1 MAYNWQISLNH
12 AQLMNT
18 HSSALYARIASLLE
32 NPLFQFFFFWLF
44 LSLQFVNAVPTA
56 NEENYFTLAKQF
68 YQPDW
73 MPQVWQFTE
82 FPGTRLL
89 YQYISGFFLSFMSFE
104 AFAFTAR
111 LISIP
116 LLLWP
121 LLKIFRLL
129 GLNFISQLL
138 VLLIYIFLGQSFF
151 AGGWIF
157 GGFEAKTFAYVF
169 VLASLYQLLVGK
181 VNYAFAFAALGT
193 LFHVLVGG
201 WFTVAMGVFLVVSRY
216 PFKKMLLK
224 GLIWL
229 VITSPLLIY
238 LIIGIWDSGLS
249 QEEKQLADFTY
260 THIRAPHHTAIF
272 YSWPTFLKIHAPKVL
287 FFLVTVG
294 GLFFV
299 RLNAKGWDKV
309 RLLYLS
315 FGVMIIINLIVGYF
329 DNVGS
334 FTKYYPYRMTTI
346 ALLLFSMIFT
356 FSVGKYSP
364 RVKYTFWIKLLG
376 VLILLPNSIKVASAN
391 FNATVSGDDDVYSY
405 CKEISEKDEVFLF
418 TLKDDLGDPDITF
431 MRRTGRSRYFVYK
444 FMPGEPKQ
452 ILDWAERYE
461 QALKM
466 RENPSQL
473 AKLAKDVDI
482 DYVVSKE
489 ALVSQDLTFL
499 KEINGRFIYR
509 VVI

>member
-1 MAYNWQISLNH
+1 MITQR
-12 AQLMNT
+12 
-18 HSSALYARIASLLE
+18 SATFARIASFLE

-82 FPGTRLL
+82 FAGTRLL

-151 AGGWIF
+151 AGGWII
-157 GGFEAKTFAYVF
+157 GGFEAKTFAYVL
-169 VLASLYQLLVGK
+169 VLAALYQLLLGK
-181 VNYAFAFAALGT
+181 ENYAIVFAALGT

-201 WFTVAMGVFLVVSRY
+201 WFTIAMGIFFLVTRY
-216 PFKKMLLK
+216 PFKKLLLS
-224 GLIWL
+224 GFIWL
-229 VITSPLLIY
+229 AITSPLLIY
-238 LIIGIWDSGLS
+238 LIIGIWNSGLS
-249 QEEKQLADFTY
+249 QEEMKLADFTY

-272 YSWPTFLKIHAPKVL
+272 YPWETFLEIHAPKVL
-287 FFLVTVG
+287 FFLATVV
-294 GLFFV
+294 GLFFIK
-299 RLNAKGWDKV
+299 LNVKGWDKV

-315 FGVMIIINLIVGYF
+315 FGVMIIINLLVGYL
-329 DNVGS
+329 DEMGS

-364 RVKYTFWIKLLG
+364 MVKYTFWIKLLG
-376 VLILLPNSIKVASAN
+376 VLILLPNSVKVTSTNCSAQ
-391 FNATVSGDDDVYSY
+391 VSGDEEVYNY
-405 CKEISEKDEVFLF
+405 CKEISQKDEVFLF

-431 MRRTGRSRYFVYK
+431 MRRTGRTRYFVYK

-452 ILDWAERYE
+452 ILDWADRYE
-461 QALKM
+461 QALRI
-466 RENPSQL
+466 RENPSDL
-473 AKLAKDVDI
+473 AELATEVDI
-482 DYVVSKE
+482 DYVISKE
-489 ALVSQDLTFL
+489 PLASQNLNLL
-499 KEINGRFIYR
+499 KEINGRYIYR
-509 VVI
+509 VVL